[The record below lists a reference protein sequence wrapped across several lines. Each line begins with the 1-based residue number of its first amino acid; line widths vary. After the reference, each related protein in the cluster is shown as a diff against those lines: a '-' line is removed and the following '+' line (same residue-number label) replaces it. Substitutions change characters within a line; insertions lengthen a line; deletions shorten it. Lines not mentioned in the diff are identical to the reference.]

1 MNTKLVFLLIALTM
15 AIVNV
20 KAQDVVKVR
29 TTGNDISDNLNLE
42 AVASMF
48 AESENLTD
56 FERRLNDAGNKIS
69 NLNLNEDG
77 YVDYLRVVEYTENG
91 THLITIQ
98 AILGEDIF
106 QDVATIELEKED
118 GDQYSMIIVGNHFLY
133 GNDFMIRLVYVH
145 RPSIFSF
152 FWGPLY
158 RPWHSPYYW
167 GYYPTYYTYRAPFTI
182 HRYRNH
188 IHHHINY
195 HHHYEYISHRDRRH
209 SDDFYTRNSRNDYE
223 SKHPDKS
230 FENRN
235 HGVKNSFD
243 LNQNRRSGRKNMPEY
258 NRSENSTQN
267 KEGGHRSNGTFKK
280 REKET
285 PVSVDRSTKKEE
297 PRQSVRQEKTVKE
310 PSQNKS
316 KSIFRHSNKR
326 SKSKSADAKKSAPA
340 RTKSKSQNDQ
350 KQDSRS

>member
-42 AVASMF
+42 AVTSMF

-56 FERRLNDAGNKIS
+56 FEKRLNDAGNEIS
-69 NLNLNEDG
+69 NLDLNEDG
-77 YVDYLRVVEYTENG
+77 YVDYLRVIEYSENG

-98 AILGEDIF
+98 AVLGEDIF
-106 QDVATIELEKED
+106 QDVATIEVEKED

-133 GNDFMIRLVYVH
+133 GNDYIIHPVYVH

-158 RPWHSPYYW
+158 QPWHSPYYW
-167 GYYPTYYTYRAPFTI
+167 GYYPTYYTYRAPYPI
-182 HRYRNH
+182 HSYRNH
-188 IHHHINY
+188 IHRHINS
-195 HHHYEYISHRDRRH
+195 HHHYEYISHREHHH
-209 SDDFYTRNSRNDYE
+209 SDDFYSRNSRNDYG

-235 HGVKNSFD
+235 HGAKNSLD
-243 LNQNRRSGRKNMPEY
+243 LNQNRRSGRKNMQGYKRDEK
-258 NRSENSTQN
+258 STQN
-267 KEGGHRSNGTFKK
+267 NEGGHRSNGSFKTN
-280 REKET
+280 EKET
-285 PVSVDRSTKKEE
+285 PVSVGRSSKKEE
-297 PRQSVRQEKTVKE
+297 PRQSVKQEKTVKE

-316 KSIFRHSNKR
+316 KGIFRSANK
-326 SKSKSADAKKSAPA
+326 KAETKSADTKKSTPS
-340 RTKSKSQNDQ
+340 RTKSKSKNDQ
-350 KQDSRS
+350 KQDSRR